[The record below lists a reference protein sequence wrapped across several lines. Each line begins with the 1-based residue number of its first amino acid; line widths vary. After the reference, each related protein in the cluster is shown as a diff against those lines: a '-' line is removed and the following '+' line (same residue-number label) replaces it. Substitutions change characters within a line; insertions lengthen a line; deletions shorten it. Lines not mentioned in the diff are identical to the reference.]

1 MKIVKRVV
9 GSVIIDGRVI
19 PRLSAT
25 EMEDG
30 RVEVVLDGRFSATFA
45 DFGTASQAAYLIAN
59 ALAIGEGYS
68 FLGASDRNHP
78 FAPEC
83 LRMDLKAALAP
94 VPPNA

>member
-1 MKIVKRVV
+1 MKIVNHVV

-25 EMEDG
+25 EFADG
-30 RVEVVLDGRFSATFA
+30 RVEIVLDGRFSATFA
-45 DFGTASQAAYLIAN
+45 DLGAASQAAHLVAN

-68 FLGASDRNHP
+68 FLGASDKNHP

-83 LRMDLKAALAP
+83 LRMDLKPTLAP
-94 VPPNA
+94 VPPNT